1 MLISA
6 IFFTLFGALVFEVMS
21 GSSVGSHAGALA
33 GLMEAWSSAGA
44 LCDGQGCVV
53 VFNRKFA
60 SRLGRSAGELS
71 KVPLQRLCDLNPAT
85 LTSEPDS
92 MLYGQLNLEA
102 GRTSRRLNQPCSVPV
117 RLRPLQI
124 RGSATDPW
132 LLLELLEPLVSLAE
146 MDQISQGYQQAGYG
160 LFMIE
165 LLQID
170 LIRGKLGVTAA
181 EALVEELVRRL
192 TEALPSPGFLA
203 RQGGDRLVV
212 ILPGMLTVEAARIRA
227 EEMMVLLEAPIT
239 MAEHV
244 LEPSVSVGVSRA
256 QDDGND
262 FRQLLVVAG
271 RALDETHRYPFTSC
285 CVALPEERQVRLL
298 SLLAHP
304 LASAIEQDKLELAY
318 QPIMELS
325 SGSIKAVEV
334 LCRWHDSEL
343 GQQNPEDFI
352 DVAQATQQMALLEQR
367 VIQRALSQL
376 ARWDRSGLKVE
387 RLSINISPLR
397 LREPE
402 WISELQRLL
411 DQHGL
416 TPGRIILEIA
426 EYSFLDLAGVGAIQF
441 LELRRL
447 GFGLAMDDF
456 GSGYAGLRRLRELPF
471 TSVKI
476 DRSLIAAIDYDQM
489 QQSMIDSLISY
500 ARNTELE
507 VVVEGI
513 ERARQLQMLISLG
526 CRHGQGYHLAPPQS
540 PAQIE
545 TLMRSGSLLA

>member
-1 MLISA
+1 
-6 IFFTLFGALVFEVMS
+6 
-21 GSSVGSHAGALA
+21 
-33 GLMEAWSSAGA
+33 
-44 LCDGQGCVV
+44 
-53 VFNRKFA
+53 
-60 SRLGRSAGELS
+60 
-71 KVPLQRLCDLNPAT
+71 
-85 LTSEPDS
+85 
-92 MLYGQLNLEA
+92 
-102 GRTSRRLNQPCSVPV
+102 
-117 RLRPLQI
+117 
-124 RGSATDPW
+124 
-132 LLLELLEPLVSLAE
+132 LLLELLDPLISLME
-146 MDQISQGYQQAGYG
+146 MDQVSQGYQQEGYG

-165 LLQID
+165 LLQMD

-181 EALVEELVRRL
+181 ETLVEDLLRRL
-192 TEALPSPGFLA
+192 VEALPSPAFLA

-212 ILPGMLTVEAARIRA
+212 ILPGMLSVDGARIRA
-227 EEMMVLLEAPIT
+227 EEMMLLLEAPVT

-256 QDDGND
+256 HEDGND
-262 FRQLLVVAG
+262 FRQLLLVAG
-271 RALDETHRYPFTSC
+271 RALDETHRYPFINC
-285 CVALPEERQVRLL
+285 CVALPQERQVRLRN
-298 SLLAHP
+298 LLAHP
-304 LASAIEQDKLELAY
+304 LANAIQQDKLELAY
-318 QPIMELS
+318 QPIVDLT
-325 SGSIKAVEV
+325 SGSIAAVEV
-334 LCRWHDSEL
+334 LCRWHDTEL
-343 GQQNPEDFI
+343 GQQNPDDFI
-352 DVAQATQQMALLEQR
+352 DVAQATKHMALLEQR
-367 VIQRALSQL
+367 VIHRALSQL
-376 ARWDRSGLKVE
+376 ARWDRSGLNVE

-402 WISELQRLL
+402 WIGELQRLL
-411 DQHGL
+411 DQNHL
-416 TPGRIILEIA
+416 TPGRIIFEIA
-426 EYSFLDLAGVGAIQF
+426 ENNFLDLAGEGAIQF

-489 QQSMIDSLISY
+489 QQSMIDSLVSY
-500 ARNTELE
+500 ASNTELE

>member
-1 MLISA
+1 
-6 IFFTLFGALVFEVMS
+6 
-21 GSSVGSHAGALA
+21 
-33 GLMEAWSSAGA
+33 
-44 LCDGQGCVV
+44 
-53 VFNRKFA
+53 
-60 SRLGRSAGELS
+60 
-71 KVPLQRLCDLNPAT
+71 
-85 LTSEPDS
+85 
-92 MLYGQLNLEA
+92 
-102 GRTSRRLNQPCSVPV
+102 
-117 RLRPLQI
+117 
-124 RGSATDPW
+124 
-132 LLLELLEPLVSLAE
+132 
-146 MDQISQGYQQAGYG
+146 
-160 LFMIE
+160 
-165 LLQID
+165 
-170 LIRGKLGVTAA
+170 
-181 EALVEELVRRL
+181 
-192 TEALPSPGFLA
+192 
-203 RQGGDRLVV
+203 
-212 ILPGMLTVEAARIRA
+212 
-227 EEMMVLLEAPIT
+227 
-239 MAEHV
+239 
-244 LEPSVSVGVSRA
+244 
-256 QDDGND
+256 
-262 FRQLLVVAG
+262 VAG
-271 RALDETHRYPFTSC
+271 RALDETHRYPFTNC

-334 LCRWHDSEL
+334 LCRWHDPEL

-397 LREPE
+397 LKEPE

-426 EYSFLDLAGVGAIQF
+426 ENSFLDLAGVGAIQF

-545 TLMRSGSLLA
+545 TLMRSASLPA